1 MKYLDIYI
9 SQKTLPE
16 KSNNYKLY
24 KLGNI
29 VEKINERS
37 QKSYVPDQELS
48 IDGQMVGAN
57 ARISILQYMLKNLKK
72 KINKM
77 DSN

>member
-9 SQKTLPE
+9 SQKTSPE

-37 QKSYVPDQELS
+37 QKSYVPDQEPS

-57 ARISILQYMLKNLKK
+57 VRVSILQYMLKKFK
-72 KINKM
+72 KIK
-77 DSN
+77 